1 MDNMNDMN
9 GMNDMN
15 YMGDVEFAKEITR
28 IYNEE
33 MGMRDENDYTV
44 NEIQMERFFD
54 ICHFFRGIIKDI
66 GEGYM
71 EPIRFNPIE
80 ERGSITVYLRI
91 MDMQGKEIQEF
102 CDVFRY
108 ASAVSMNPTTDDM
121 ICISIS
127 VPQVFI
133 RKDEK
138 KKAEAINRMT
148 NEFERIIM
156 KSINEMYIDEI

>member
-1 MDNMNDMN
+1 MDNMNY
-9 GMNDMN
+9 MNDTD
-15 YMGDVEFAKEITR
+15 YMRDMSDAEFAKEIMR
-28 IYNEE
+28 IYNEG
-33 MGMRDENDYTV
+33 MSMRDENDYTV

-54 ICHFFRGIIKDI
+54 ICHFFRGMIKDI

-71 EPIRFNPIE
+71 EPIRFNPVE

-91 MDMQGKEIQEF
+91 MDMWGKEIQEF

-108 ASAVSMNPTTDDM
+108 ASAVSMDPTTDGM

-138 KKAEAINRMT
+138 KKAEAINRLT
-148 NEFERIIM
+148 DEFERIIM